1 VAGGGW
7 LAQALGVGAALLW
20 LALVAGLALAVRQ
33 RWPEQREWSRKVAH
47 IGAGPVLLI
56 AWGLGLERWIAI
68 GAAALV
74 TLLAL
79 LNHRRRLLPAIE
91 DVDRHSFGTV
101 AYGASITLLLT
112 FCWPWHQA
120 AAAAGV
126 LVMAVGDGL
135 AGLLGPLI
143 PSPSWRVFGERRS
156 LVGTAAMAGGSLA
169 ALAGVA
175 ALAPQASP
183 AAWGLPL
190 IALTATALEQV
201 AWQGVDNLS
210 VPLLVAVLWRL
221 LS

>member
-1 VAGGGW
+1 
-7 LAQALGVGAALLW
+7 
-20 LALVAGLALAVRQ
+20 
-33 RWPEQREWSRKVAH
+33 
-47 IGAGPVLLI
+47 
-56 AWGLGLERWIAI
+56 
-68 GAAALV
+68 
-74 TLLAL
+74 
-79 LNHRRRLLPAIE
+79 
-91 DVDRHSFGTV
+91 
-101 AYGASITLLLT
+101 
-112 FCWPWHQA
+112 
-120 AAAAGV
+120 
-126 LVMAVGDGL
+126 MAFGDGL

-190 IALTATALEQV
+190 IALAATALEQV